1 MFFKVSRSSQT
12 RVLLGP
18 ADKRSMTSQ
27 DVLIGV
33 FVFFGAATLG
43 LAFLLLPELRTWVS
57 ASLKRWTVG
66 SRSATA
72 SAAAVGQQGLRSAGG
87 LVASRSAGVWR
98 WLAARARWV
107 AVASAVVVVVPLLAL
122 ALRSGMPL
130 DSFDRGPSREVN
142 ERVAAALQG
151 EQLVPPLPLPPE
163 LFTTRELEQAR
174 PLIRYAS
181 REWALLD
188 EQFRQRLLLVFKL
201 MREQHGYELV
211 LLEGYR
217 SPQRQEQLASFG
229 TQLTRAGAWESYHQ
243 YGLAADVAFLRDNR
257 IVISER
263 NAWAMRG
270 YELYGELAS
279 SLGLTWGGSWRS
291 LQDYGHV
298 ELRRPGVLR
307 TRTDA
312 ASPQAGAGH

>member
-1 MFFKVSRSSQT
+1 MS
-12 RVLLGP
+12 
-18 ADKRSMTSQ
+18 SQ

-33 FVFFGAATLG
+33 VVFFVVATSG
-43 LAFLLLPELRTWVS
+43 LALLLLPELRAWVV
-57 ASLKRWTVG
+57 AALKRWTAG
-66 SRSATA
+66 GRSATA
-72 SAAAVGQQGLRSAGG
+72 AAATVGHQQLRG
-87 LVASRSAGVWR
+87 ASGVLTTGSTGAWR
-98 WLAARARWV
+98 WLAAHARWV
-107 AVASAVVVVVPLLAL
+107 AAGLAVLLGVPLLAL
-122 ALRSGMPL
+122 VWRSGVPL
-130 DSFDRGPSREVN
+130 DSFDHRSSREIN

-174 PLIRYAS
+174 PLIRFAS

-201 MREQHGYELV
+201 MRERHGYELV

-229 TQLTRAGAWESYHQ
+229 SQLTRAGAWESYHQ
-243 YGLAADVAFLRDNR
+243 YGLAADVAFLRDSR

-263 NAWAMRG
+263 DPWAMRG

-279 SLGLTWGGSWRS
+279 SLGLTWGGAWRS

-307 TRTDA
+307 TRTDNT
-312 ASPQAGAGH
+312 SPQSGAVH